1 MAQKIKSIIYRSKE
15 LFHSE
20 LLLHRL
26 YSTMNISLFSY
37 RDMSMTNL
45 EEETVSAYLYPNTKK
60 VAIVYDN
67 EPLITYELDEID
79 VTNK

>member
-1 MAQKIKSIIYRSKE
+1 
-15 LFHSE
+15 
-20 LLLHRL
+20 
-26 YSTMNISLFSY
+26 
-37 RDMSMTNL
+37 MTNL